1 MTIDELENRLNNEFP
16 NVYRCILISGDWKIG
31 KTYFFKNFFLK
42 GREYI
47 YISLFGSNSI
57 ETIKTAIYSKLNK
70 KCNIIGKIKKVL
82 QRADENK
89 NK

>member
-1 MTIDELENRLNNEFP
+1 MYFDKWRLEN
-16 NVYRCILISGDWKIG
+16 WKNI
-31 KTYFFKNFFLK
+31 FFLK
-42 GREYI
+42 EREYI

>member
-1 MTIDELENRLNNEFP
+1 MYFDKWRLEN
-16 NVYRCILISGDWKIG
+16 WKNI
-31 KTYFFKNFFLK
+31 FFLK
-42 GREYI
+42 FFLKEREYI

>member
-1 MTIDELENRLNNEFP
+1 MYFDKWRLEN
-16 NVYRCILISGDWKIG
+16 WKNI
-31 KTYFFKNFFLK
+31 FFLK
-42 GREYI
+42 FFFKRKRI
-47 YISLFGSNSI
+47 YFSLFGSNSI

>member
-1 MTIDELENRLNNEFP
+1 ME
-16 NVYRCILISGDWKIG
+16 IG
-31 KTYFFKNFFLK
+31 KLEKHIFKKFFFFKE
-42 GREYI
+42 REYI

-57 ETIKTAIYSKLNK
+57 ETIKTEIYSKLNK

-82 QRADENK
+82 HIADGNK

>member
-1 MTIDELENRLNNEFP
+1 MYFDKWRLEN
-16 NVYRCILISGDWKIG
+16 WKNI
-31 KTYFFKNFFLK
+31 FFLKFFFK